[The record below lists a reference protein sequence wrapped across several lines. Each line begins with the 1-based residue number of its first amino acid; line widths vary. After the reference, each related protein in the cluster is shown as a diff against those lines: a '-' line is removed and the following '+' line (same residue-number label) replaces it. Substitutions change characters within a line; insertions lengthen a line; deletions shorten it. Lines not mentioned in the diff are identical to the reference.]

1 MSVAAIHSTILQY
14 TISLPTI
21 RLQLLRYMYLTTHRT
36 IVSRKRHFLF
46 LLLRILLLLLCLLP
60 LKWLR
65 KNKTEKKKKKK
76 KNPQTTHIQPTKK
89 PTDNP
94 QTTQKNP
101 TDNPQKK
108 THKQPTK
115 KKNKFKI
122 TLKVGSLIEIKSNHY
137 KIC

>member
-76 KNPQTTHIQPTKK
+76 KNPQTTHIH
-89 PTDNP
+89 
-94 QTTQKNP
+94 P